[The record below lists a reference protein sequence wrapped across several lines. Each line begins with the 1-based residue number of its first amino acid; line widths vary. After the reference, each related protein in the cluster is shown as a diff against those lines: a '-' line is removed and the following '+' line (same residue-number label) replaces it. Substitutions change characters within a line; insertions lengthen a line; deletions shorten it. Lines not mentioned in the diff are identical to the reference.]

1 MDSILAAASGQGKTT
16 SKPAVTTAPQK
27 QQARLQPQP
36 KHKASPPSA
45 ASTPKPKSASN
56 GVTPQALKILADE
69 IGVPAGDLTDGTAFS
84 EMGVDSLMALNIS
97 GKFREELGVEISSSM
112 FVDYPTVKDLKN
124 FLGQTDSATD
134 EPEEVADTSSTEE
147 SPSRLASPTAEV
159 ESASSV
165 TDNEESTPLEC
176 GDSSMTTLIRATI
189 AEETGVPLEEING
202 STNLASIGLDS
213 LMSLTVAGKVRES
226 TGHELPSEFFAENTT
241 MDAIEE
247 SLGLKKKPA
256 SSSEGSGKGDARQV
270 IAPPDSSEDET
281 YPKPDVS
288 HRDVIPASQSQG
300 DIQKTL
306 ASLPS
311 ATSILLQG
319 SPTSSQSL
327 FLFPDGSGS
336 ATSYSLLP
344 PLSPTN
350 NLAVY
355 ALNSPFLKTPASYP
369 PSIPTLVSLFI
380 AELRRRQPHG
390 PYHLA
395 GWSAGGVCAYEACVQ
410 LISSGE
416 SVERLI
422 LIDAPCPLN
431 LGHLPPS
438 LHKFFDESGL
448 LGPSPEGNSNG
459 TPDWLIPH
467 FDASVAA
474 LSAYSPEN
482 IPREKAPRT
491 FAIWAKDGV
500 CKYPTDP
507 RPKMGKGQKEPGS
520 MTWLLENREGD
531 QLKFNGWDALLG
543 EEGIVETAVVADANH
558 FTMMREGKVEAV
570 GEFVKGAME

>member
-1 MDSILAAASGQGKTT
+1 MDSILAAASGQSKTL
-16 SKPAVTTAPQK
+16 KPAVTKAPQK
-27 QQARLQPQP
+27 QQAKPQPQQQP
-36 KHKASPPSA
+36 KATSPST
-45 ASTPKPKSASN
+45 ASTAKPKGAGN
-56 GVTPQALKILADE
+56 GVTPEALKVLADE
-69 IGVPAGDLTDGTAFS
+69 IGVPVGDLTDGTAFS

-97 GKFREELGVEISSSM
+97 GKFREALGVEISSSM

-124 FLGQTDSATD
+124 FLTQADSAID
-134 EPEEVADTSSTEE
+134 EREEVADTSSSEE

-159 ESASSV
+159 DSASSV
-165 TDNEESTPLEC
+165 TGTEEAAPLEC

-189 AEETGVPLEEING
+189 AEETGVPLEDIDG

-241 MDAIEE
+241 MNAIEE
-247 SLGLKKKPA
+247 SLGLKKEPA
-256 SSSEGSGKGDARQV
+256 STSEGSQKDDARQV
-270 IAPPDSSEDET
+270 IAPSDSSEDKT

-288 HRDVIPASQSQG
+288 DCNVTPASQSQ
-300 DIQKTL
+300 DIEKQS

-319 SPTSSQSL
+319 SPTSSRSL

-344 PLSPTN
+344 PLSPTK

-355 ALNSPFLKTPASYP
+355 ALNSPFLKKPASYP
-369 PSIPTLVSLFI
+369 PSIPTLVSLFLD
-380 AELRRRQPHG
+380 ELRRRQPHG

-410 LISSGE
+410 LLSSGE

-431 LGHLPPS
+431 LGQLPPS
-438 LHKFFDESGL
+438 LHKFFDESRL

-474 LSAYSPEN
+474 LSAYSPETL
-482 IPREKAPRT
+482 PREKVPRT
-491 FAIWAKDGV
+491 YAIWAKDGV
-500 CKYPTDP
+500 CKFPTDP
-507 RPKMGKGQKEPGS
+507 RLKMGKGQKEPGS

-531 QLKFNGWDALLG
+531 QLKFNGWNALLG
-543 EEGIVETAVVADANH
+543 DDGIVETAVVADANH
-558 FTMMREGKVEAV
+558 FTMMREGKIEVV